1 MLESSTQVIQHLLT
15 EGLVLH
21 SGAGGSLHGVLQ
33 SVAKGTDDSQQ
44 PDPAALPRM
53 GPIDELDSD
62 TDMHAVS
69 DANGASA
76 ARDVKGVDYQLG
88 SPDRID

>member
-1 MLESSTQVIQHLLT
+1 
-15 EGLVLH
+15 
-21 SGAGGSLHGVLQ
+21 
-33 SVAKGTDDSQQ
+33 
-44 PDPAALPRM
+44 M